1 MHLPHAASFSITETW
16 SFSMN
21 SAFLK
26 WEQAEKVEISYHIL
40 FSLLD
45 EAFGV
50 RQSFLECLQDS
61 KVVFE
66 SSLPLCNFRVWGFG
80 LMLN

>member
-1 MHLPHAASFSITETW
+1 MT
-16 SFSMN
+16 

-26 WEQAEKVEISYHIL
+26 REQAEKVEISYCIL

-50 RQSFLECLQDS
+50 RQSFVECLQDS

-66 SSLPLCNFRVWGFG
+66 ASLPLCNFRIWGFE

>member
-1 MHLPHAASFSITETW
+1 MCLSPPLV
-16 SFSMN
+16 
-21 SAFLK
+21 FLK
-26 WEQAEKVEISYHIL
+26 WEQAEKVEISYYIL

-61 KVVFE
+61 KVVFVKG
-66 SSLPLCNFRVWGFG
+66 SPLFRPEGRDG
-80 LMLN
+80 P